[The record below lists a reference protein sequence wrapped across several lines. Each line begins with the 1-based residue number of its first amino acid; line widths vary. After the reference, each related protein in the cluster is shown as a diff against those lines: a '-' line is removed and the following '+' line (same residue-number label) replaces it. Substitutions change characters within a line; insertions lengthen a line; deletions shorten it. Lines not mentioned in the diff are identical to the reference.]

1 MQKTEILGENI
12 EKDIPNLVVNY
23 TVIRFS
29 ENKTWQ
35 YNTIQVILSH
45 HIHRLSTYR
54 SRIWYSNGP
63 A

>member
-35 YNTIQVILSH
+35 YNTIEVILSH
-45 HIHRLSTYR
+45 HIHR
-54 SRIWYSNGP
+54 
-63 A
+63 

>member
-12 EKDIPNLVVNY
+12 EKDIPNFVVYY

-35 YNTIQVILSH
+35 NNTIQVILSH
-45 HIHRLSTYR
+45 HIHR
-54 SRIWYSNGP
+54 
-63 A
+63 